1 MDQKGFGPMPKMRK
15 RRDALIERYI
25 ELNPR
30 RPRLDEA
37 QIKDFGIAVW
47 AIIGRL
53 EAADGDVVETAADY
67 DLPPDAVRAALAYYG
82 QHREA
87 IDARRAANRVS
98 VA

>member
-1 MDQKGFGPMPKMRK
+1 MPKMRK
-15 RRDALIERYI
+15 RPDALIERYI
-25 ELNPR
+25 ELDPR

-37 QIKDFGIAVW
+37 QIKDYGIAVW

-53 EAADGDVVETAADY
+53 EAAHGDVDQAAGDY
-67 DLPPDAVRAALAYYG
+67 NLPPDAVRAALAYYT

>member
-1 MDQKGFGPMPKMRK
+1 MRK

-25 ELNPR
+25 EFDPR

-37 QIKDFGIAVW
+37 QIKEYGIAVW

-53 EAADGDVVETAADY
+53 EAAHGNIEEAADY
-67 DLPPDAVRAALAYYG
+67 DLPPDAVRAALAYYAH
-82 QHREA
+82 HREA